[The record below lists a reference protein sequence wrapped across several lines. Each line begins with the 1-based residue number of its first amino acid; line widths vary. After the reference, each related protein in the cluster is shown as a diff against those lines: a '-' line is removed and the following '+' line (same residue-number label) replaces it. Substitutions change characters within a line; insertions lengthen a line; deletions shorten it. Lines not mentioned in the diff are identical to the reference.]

1 MNAIPEMKKKYT
13 EGINSILN
21 EAEYWLGDLQDKVEH
36 NTHSGQQK
44 EKKRIKKDE
53 GSLRDLW
60 KTI

>member
-44 EKKRIKKDE
+44 EKKRIKKI
-53 GSLRDLW
+53 R
-60 KTI
+60 IV